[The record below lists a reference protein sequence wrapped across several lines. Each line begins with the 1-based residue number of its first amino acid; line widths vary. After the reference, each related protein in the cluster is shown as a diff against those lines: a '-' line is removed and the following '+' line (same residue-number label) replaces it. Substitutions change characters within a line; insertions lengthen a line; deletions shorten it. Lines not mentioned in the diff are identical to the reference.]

1 MDSNLAEQREETRWG
16 TEQDV
21 YGWRSL
27 ELVALE
33 GSSALCS
40 HAKVT
45 ESHSYRLLEAAMGR
59 GASGQDRKGPRGCR
73 SGTARG
79 RKAGGAPAR

>member
-21 YGWRSL
+21 CWWRSL

-45 ESHSYRLLEAAMGR
+45 ESHSYPLLEAAIGR
-59 GASGQDRKGPRGCR
+59 VPADRIGRPSWVPFRN
-73 SGTARG
+73 AR
-79 RKAGGAPAR
+79 AG